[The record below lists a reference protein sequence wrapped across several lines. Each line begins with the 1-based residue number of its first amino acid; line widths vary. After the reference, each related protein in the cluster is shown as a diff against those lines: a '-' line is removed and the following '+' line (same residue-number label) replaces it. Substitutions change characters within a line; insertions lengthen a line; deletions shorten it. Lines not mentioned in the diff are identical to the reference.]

1 MLTVLGNPVYRRL
14 FTAQVVA
21 LLGTGV
27 LTVALGLLAFDLAGA
42 RAGAVLGTALTI
54 KMIAYVG
61 VAPVVNAVA
70 ARLPVKPVLVGAD
83 VVRAAMALCL
93 PLITEVWQVY
103 AVVFVLQA
111 ASATF
116 TPAFQ
121 SVIPAVL
128 PRERD
133 YTRALSLSRLAYD
146 LEALVSPA
154 LAAVALSVLSYHDL
168 FLGTAAG
175 FGASAVLVLAAALP
189 AGVSGPGERWSVW
202 YRTTLGVRIFWG
214 TPRLRSLLALD
225 LGVAAPTALV
235 LVNTVV
241 YVREVMGRPGTD
253 LAVALAAFG
262 IGSMVVAL
270 SVPAALERF
279 GNRVV
284 MLTGA
289 GSIPPV
295 LLATTLLSFRAGAD
309 TGWWALLGLWVLLGA
324 ATSAVLTPSA
334 RLLRD
339 ASDEL
344 TRPYV
349 FTAQFSLSHACFIL
363 TYPVAGWIGAS
374 AGLGWS
380 AAVLTAIAV
389 VGAWVAAVSW
399 PRHPPCTG
407 VVGED
412 GTREHQG

>member
-1 MLTVLGNPVYRRL
+1 MLTVLGNRVYRQL
-14 FTAQVVA
+14 FIAQVVA
-21 LLGTGV
+21 LLGTGL

-42 RAGAVLGTALTI
+42 RAGAVLGTALAI

-61 VAPVVNAVA
+61 VAPVVNAVV

-93 PLITEVWQVY
+93 PLITEVWQIY

-133 YTRALSLSRLAYD
+133 YTSALSLSRLAYD

-154 LAAVALSVLSYHDL
+154 LAAVALTVLSYRDL

-175 FGASAVLVLAAALP
+175 FVASAVLVLAAAVP
-189 AGVSGPGERWSVW
+189 AGAAGRGEQRSVW
-202 YRTTLGVRIFWG
+202 YRTTLGARIFWG
-214 TPRLRSLLALD
+214 TARLRSLLALD
-225 LGVAAPTALV
+225 LVVAAPTALV

-241 YVREVMGRPGTD
+241 YVREVMGRPETD

-270 SVPAALERF
+270 CAPAALDRF

-289 GSIPPV
+289 GAIPPV
-295 LLATTLLSFRAGAD
+295 MLATTLLSFRVGTD
-309 TGWWALLGLWVLLGA
+309 TGWWALLGLWLMLGA

-339 ASDEL
+339 ASDES

-374 AGLGWS
+374 AGLEWS
-380 AAVLTAIAV
+380 AAVLTAIATL
-389 VGAWVAAVSW
+389 GAGVATASW
-399 PRHPPCTG
+399 PRRPQRTSA
-407 VVGED
+407 VGEN
-412 GTREHQG
+412 GSREHHA

>member
-1 MLTVLGNPVYRRL
+1 MLSFLGDRVYRRL

-21 LLGTGV
+21 LLGTGL

-42 RAGAVLGTALTI
+42 RAGAVLGTALAI

-61 VAPVVNAVA
+61 VAPVVNAAV

-83 VVRAAMALCL
+83 VLRAAMALCL
-93 PLITEVWQVY
+93 PVITEVWQVY

-154 LAAVALSVLSYHDL
+154 LAAVALTVLSYHDL
-168 FLGTAAG
+168 FLGTAGG
-175 FGASAVLVLAAALP
+175 FVASAVLVLAAAVP
-189 AGVSGPGERWSVW
+189 AGAAGRGEQGSLWH
-202 YRTTLGVRIFWG
+202 RTTLGARIFRG
-214 TPRLRSLLALD
+214 TPLLRSLLALD
-225 LGVAAPTALV
+225 LAVAAPTALV

-241 YVREVMGRPGTD
+241 YVREVMGRPETD
-253 LAVALAAFG
+253 LALALAAFG

-270 SVPAALERF
+270 CAPAALDRF
-279 GNRVV
+279 GNRAV

-289 GSIPPV
+289 GAIPPV

-309 TGWWALLGLWVLLGA
+309 TGWWALLGLWMLLGA

-339 ASDEL
+339 ASDET

-349 FTAQFSLSHACFIL
+349 FTAQFSLSHACFIV

-389 VGAWVAAVSW
+389 VGAGVATASW
-399 PRHPPCTG
+399 PRDPMRSS

-412 GTREHQG
+412 GDREHHD

>member
-1 MLTVLGNPVYRRL
+1 MLTVLGNRVYRQL
-14 FTAQVVA
+14 FIAQVVA
-21 LLGTGV
+21 LLGTGL

-42 RAGAVLGTALTI
+42 RAGAVLGTALAI

-61 VAPVVNAVA
+61 VAPVVNAVV

-93 PLITEVWQVY
+93 PLITEVWQIY

-121 SVIPAVL
+121 SVFPAVL

-133 YTRALSLSRLAYD
+133 YTSALSLSRLAYD

-154 LAAVALSVLSYHDL
+154 LAAVALTVLSYRDL

-175 FGASAVLVLAAALP
+175 FVASAVLVLAAAVP
-189 AGVSGPGERWSVW
+189 AGAAGRGEQRSVW
-202 YRTTLGVRIFWG
+202 YRTTLGARIFWG
-214 TPRLRSLLALD
+214 TARLRSLLALD
-225 LGVAAPTALV
+225 LVVAAPTALV

-241 YVREVMGRPGTD
+241 YVREVMGRPETD

-270 SVPAALERF
+270 CAPAALDRF

-289 GSIPPV
+289 GAIPPV
-295 LLATTLLSFRAGAD
+295 MLATTLLSFRVGTD
-309 TGWWALLGLWVLLGA
+309 TGWWALLGLWLMLGA

-339 ASDEL
+339 ASDES

-374 AGLGWS
+374 AGLEWS
-380 AAVLTAIAV
+380 AAVLTAIATL
-389 VGAWVAAVSW
+389 GAGVATASW
-399 PRHPPCTG
+399 PRRPQRTSA
-407 VVGED
+407 VGEN
-412 GTREHQG
+412 GSREHHA